1 MAEQLEPTTTV
12 VSHVSGWTRVQ
23 PWLSLLMRLAMVAIL
38 VAAAVPKMTDL
49 GQSVRAVRAYRLLPE
64 PLVPFIGTALPFLEL
79 ALAIVLFVGLFTR
92 AASIVWLIMM
102 AAFMTGVIWVWT
114 HGYSIDC
121 GCFGGGGD
129 VTASETN
136 YPVHMAERLLFV
148 AMGTFLA
155 VFPRSALSIDA
166 WIRGDGFNGRPRDDE
181 DDFTEDDDLVET
193 TDTTNNEE

>member
-1 MAEQLEPTTTV
+1 MAEHSTTAEVAVTAD
-12 VSHVSGWTRVQ
+12 SGWVRVQ
-23 PWLSLLMRLAMVAIL
+23 PWLSLLVRLAMAAIL
-38 VAAAVPKMTDL
+38 IAAAIPKFSDL
-49 GQSVRAVRAYRLLPE
+49 GQSVRAVRAYRLLPD
-64 PLVPFIGTALPFLEL
+64 PIVQFVGVALPFLEV
-79 ALAIVLFVGLFTR
+79 ALAIMLLVGFFTR
-92 AASIVWLIMM
+92 AASVVWLIMM

-166 WIRGDGFNGRPRDDE
+166 WIRGDGFNGRPRADE